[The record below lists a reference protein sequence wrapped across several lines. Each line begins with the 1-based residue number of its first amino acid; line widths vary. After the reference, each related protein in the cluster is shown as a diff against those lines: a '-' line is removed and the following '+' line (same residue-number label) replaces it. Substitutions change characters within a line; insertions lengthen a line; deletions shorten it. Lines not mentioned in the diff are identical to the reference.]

1 MERFDSYLIKMTWS
15 LSTTSPLSTIVL
27 KIGRDRG
34 HVLHVVRDSPSLPK
48 SRGAVVVVQ
57 PPVFQAPKL
66 RQLGPLRATRVVFS
80 TSRLQLWISINTC
93 FYETT
98 TPSSYRH
105 SFPSLHIAYKYQHLS
120 IAQFLLGNDHGSPG
134 VDCTQQG
141 QRMLTK
147 EGEKEKAHLNQR

>member
-1 MERFDSYLIKMTWS
+1 MTWS

-27 KIGRDRG
+27 KIGRDMG

-57 PPVFQAPKL
+57 SPPGSKVEAA
-66 RQLGPLRATRVVFS
+66 RAVAS
-80 TSRLQLWISINTC
+80 DPSCLLHLQLWISINTC

-105 SFPSLHIAYKYQHLS
+105 SFPRLHIAYKYQHLS

>member
-1 MERFDSYLIKMTWS
+1 MTWS
-15 LSTTSPLSTIVL
+15 LSTTSPLSIIAL

-34 HVLHVVRDSPSLPK
+34 HVLPPVVRDSPSLPK

-57 PPVFQAPKL
+57 PPPGSKVEAARAVASHPSCL
-66 RQLGPLRATRVVFS
+66 LHLQLP
-80 TSRLQLWISINTC
+80 LWISINTC

-98 TPSSYRH
+98 TPSSYRN
-105 SFPSLHIAYKYQHLS
+105 SFPSLHIGYKYHHIS
-120 IAQFLLGNDHGSPG
+120 IAQIPLGNGHGSPG

-147 EGEKEKAHLNQR
+147 EGEQEKAHLNQR

>member
-1 MERFDSYLIKMTWS
+1 MTWS
-15 LSTTSPLSTIVL
+15 LSTTSPLSIIVL

-34 HVLHVVRDSPSLPK
+34 HVLDVVRDSPSLPK
-48 SRGAVVVVQ
+48 SRGTVVVVQ
-57 PPVFQAPKL
+57 PPPGSKVEAA
-66 RQLGPLRATRVVFS
+66 RAVAS
-80 TSRLQLWISINTC
+80 NPSCLLHLQLWISINTC

-120 IAQFLLGNDHGSPG
+120 IAPFLLANDHGSPG

>member
-1 MERFDSYLIKMTWS
+1 MTWS
-15 LSTTSPLSTIVL
+15 LSTTSPLSVIVL
-27 KIGRDRG
+27 KNGRDRG
-34 HVLHVVRDSPSLPK
+34 HVLDVVRDSPSLPK
-48 SRGAVVVVQ
+48 SRRAVVVVQ
-57 PPVFQAPKL
+57 PPPGSKVEAA
-66 RQLGPLRATRVVFS
+66 RAVAS
-80 TSRLQLWISINTC
+80 NPSCLLHLQLWISINTC

-105 SFPSLHIAYKYQHLS
+105 SFPSLHIACKYQHLS

-147 EGEKEKAHLNQR
+147 EEEKEKAHLNRR